1 MLRRQSAVGLGMVSA
16 LGLSQSSQ
24 LWAGKTADNA
34 SIYVRVE
41 GRSKL
46 QTSCPC
52 RSWYSMG
59 THPAWTPGN
68 KRRRESL
75 TLKVSFY
82 SVIMKTL
89 VPSTAVGG
97 HCEQL
102 SICELLV
109 EKARVPGRSI

>member
-1 MLRRQSAVGLGMVSA
+1 MLRTPSAVGLGMVSA
-16 LGLSQSSQ
+16 LGPSQSSKP
-24 LWAGKTADNA
+24 WAGKTADSA

-75 TLKVSFY
+75 TLRLSFY
-82 SVIMKTL
+82 SVIMETL
-89 VPSTAVGG
+89 VSSTAVGNTA
-97 HCEQL
+97 
-102 SICELLV
+102 S
-109 EKARVPGRSI
+109 S